1 MGVGQ
6 WEGGTVKW
14 MVLQCSVPTIFD
26 SSGRA
31 GPMGD
36 GPMAGWKTRM
46 LTGAGAGGREGV
58 AAKTRE
64 GNGGGWMN
72 GWSDR
77 WRIAIAVATCSISF
91 LR

>member
-1 MGVGQ
+1 M
-6 WEGGTVKW
+6 KW
-14 MVLQCSVPTIFD
+14 MVLQCSVPTTFD

-31 GPMGD
+31 GPMGGRTD
-36 GPMAGWKTRM
+36 GQVEDADADGR
-46 LTGAGAGGREGV
+46 GRGRGREGV